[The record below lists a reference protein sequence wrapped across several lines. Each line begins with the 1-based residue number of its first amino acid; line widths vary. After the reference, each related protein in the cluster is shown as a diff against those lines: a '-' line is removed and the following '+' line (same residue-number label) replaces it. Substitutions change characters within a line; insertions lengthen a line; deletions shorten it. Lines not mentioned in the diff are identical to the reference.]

1 MKVPDIIVSDRQMR
15 VPEIIEVSDK
25 QINLKLFIK
34 NKKRE
39 KKLKPFQLFLPILRK
54 VDKTRLLDLYV

>member
-15 VPEIIEVSDK
+15 VPETVEVGDK

-34 NKKRE
+34 NKKR
-39 KKLKPFQLFLPILRK
+39 KKSKKPFQRK
-54 VDKTRLLDLYV
+54 IDKPRLIDLYI